1 MVDIASPHASFAKH
15 GPVRLPSVAGHRT
28 KWDEDN
34 RSPVNPWAI
43 LTVVALV
50 LAVVGLALLFA
61 LL

>member
-1 MVDIASPHASFAKH
+1 MAD
-15 GPVRLPSVAGHRT
+15 HRT

-43 LTVVALV
+43 VTVVALV
-50 LAVVGLALLFA
+50 LAVVGLAALFA

>member
-1 MVDIASPHASFAKH
+1 LQNPIQARV
-15 GPVRLPSVAGHRT
+15 GPVAGHRT
-28 KWDEDN
+28 KWEEDN